1 MNTAEKQNR
10 LAKIILE
17 TNDESILNQIE
28 TILNNT
34 EIIGYEYDGTPITK
48 EKYIQEMDE
57 LNAEID
63 NGTAQL
69 FTTDE
74 VLKEIKNAYR
84 LE

>member
-48 EKYIQEMDE
+48 EKYIREMDE